1 MKILIIGVNGM
12 IGHGMFN
19 YFSKNHEVYGTLKG
33 DYKNYNLPSFKKIF
47 HNINLNDLSN
57 LKKVINELLPDIVI
71 NCSGIIKQKSDQFT
85 KEDHIYLNSKI
96 PLLIYKICIKK
107 NIRLINFSTDCVFD
121 GKKGLYKDDDTPNAQ
136 DTYGISKA
144 QGELRKK
151 NCLTIRTSTIG
162 LEVENRHGLIEW
174 FLNQNGKSI
183 EGYDNAIY
191 SGLTTGELARYLEYI
206 LLNFPDLS
214 GVYNMAANKISKY
227 QLLTMLSQKLEYCT
241 IMLKKNTDFICD
253 RSLDGT
259 TLNSI
264 TGFKV
269 RDWDEMLSNLARQIN
284 NRK

>member
-33 DYKNYNLPSFKKIF
+33 DYKNYNLSSFKKIF

-107 NIRLINFSTDCVFD
+107 NIRLISFSTDCVFD

-136 DTYGISKA
+136 DIYGISKA

-227 QLLTMLSQKLEYCT
+227 QLLTMLSQKLEYFT

-269 RDWDEMLSNLARQIN
+269 KDWDEMLSDLAIEIN
-284 NRK
+284 NRN